1 MARPQAASI
10 CASRLSQSVTKE
22 TVNNSWAR
30 PVRGLMYWMLF
41 SYLLTRG
48 ANQDS
53 PPPARRDTIAQL
65 LPGIDG
71 RFLFSEPLLPA
82 VGLIFSLGSQM
93 QVLSEVRDAKGGTG
107 RV

>member
-1 MARPQAASI
+1 
-10 CASRLSQSVTKE
+10 
-22 TVNNSWAR
+22 
-30 PVRGLMYWMLF
+30 MYWMLF

-48 ANQDS
+48 ANQGA
-53 PPPARRDTIAQL
+53 PPPVGRDTIAQL
-65 LPGIDG
+65 LAGIDG

-82 VGLIFSLGSQM
+82 AGLLFSLGSQM